1 MLLMC
6 WTQYVRKFG
15 KFSNGHRT
23 GKGQL
28 SFQSQRKV
36 MPKNVQTTVHHIPLP
51 HTENFQV
58 FWNLE
63 KAEEPEV
70 KLPTSVGSKERQ
82 RHSWKTSTS
91 AALTAIN
98 PLTTRCGKF
107 LKRWE
112 YQTTLPGSWETCM
125 QIKKKRLEW
134 DMEQWFQIGKGVHWG
149 CILSP
154 CLFKLYPPPKKKII
168 CQIHHA
174 KCWAGGITSWKQGFW
189 EKYQQHQIWGWYHF
203 NDRKWRG
210 TKSILR
216 VAKEE
221 SEKIGLKLNVE
232 KTNMTSGPIPLW

>member
-125 QIKKKRLEW
+125 QIKKKQLEW

-154 CLFKLYPPPKKKII
+154 CLFKLYPPPQKKLYARYIM
-168 CQIHHA
+168 QN
-174 KCWAGGITSWKQGFW
+174 AGLEESQAGNKVSGRNINSIRYEDDTILMIENEEEQRAS
-189 EKYQQHQIWGWYHF
+189 WGWQK
-203 NDRKWRG
+203 R
-210 TKSILR
+210 R
-216 VAKEE
+216 VKRLA
-221 SEKIGLKLNVE
+221 
-232 KTNMTSGPIPLW
+232 